1 MELVKFFKLKA
12 WGDGCIRFEIDLFV
26 AIAPFPTFILPV
38 VFAWSY
44 SKYDRDVITVLLSSR
59 IYGFY
64 SLN

>member
-1 MELVKFFKLKA
+1 MRL
-12 WGDGCIRFEIDLFV
+12 EIDLFV
-26 AIAPFPTFILPV
+26 AIAPFITFILPV
-38 VFAWSY
+38 VFAYSY